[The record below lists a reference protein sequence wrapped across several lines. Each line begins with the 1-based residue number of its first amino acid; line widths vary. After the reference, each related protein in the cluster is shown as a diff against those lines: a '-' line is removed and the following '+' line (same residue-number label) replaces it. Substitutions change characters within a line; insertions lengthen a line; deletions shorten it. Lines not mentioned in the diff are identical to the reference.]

1 MTNLELQWLYFKV
14 CAHLVNCSV
23 ADSSNPQMII
33 IKILSILPSCGGT
46 CGTLTL
52 SLILSYFF
60 KKVAHALN
68 SQTTP
73 TMTHMNEIFVVF
85 QLDCTAFGRPAC
97 ENIFNNIT
105 TLPLTHLFQFCLS
118 VYISHFISWPQS
130 FCPSHPRHEEVTV
143 FCSLICFYPQSHTD
157 NMITQR
163 WLDNQVLLGYKSS
176 KFVFIC
182 FPLMTVKHDSGSQRK
197 LVRFYMY
204 IYTKVQQNDRWIPL
218 LWFYMTKKKK
228 VIFANSKLTT
238 FCFNVITEGTP

>member
-97 ENIFNNIT
+97 ENIFNNVT
-105 TLPLTHLFQFCLS
+105 TLPLTHWNKA
-118 VYISHFISWPQS
+118 FISVL
-130 FCPSHPRHEEVTV
+130 F
-143 FCSLICFYPQSHTD
+143 ICLYFPFYFLTS
-157 NMITQR
+157 
-163 WLDNQVLLGYKSS
+163 VLLSLPS
-176 KFVFIC
+176 KTWGGHCILLTYMLL
-182 FPLMTVKHDSGSQRK
+182 PTVTHWQYD
-197 LVRFYMY
+197 
-204 IYTKVQQNDRWIPL
+204 N
-218 LWFYMTKKKK
+218 
-228 VIFANSKLTT
+228 
-238 FCFNVITEGTP
+238 TEMIG